1 MLDQLLDFVN
11 KQKLFQPGE
20 RMLLA
25 VSGGIDSMV
34 LLHLF
39 QQTDFDF
46 AVAHCN
52 FQLRESESDGD
63 ETFVR
68 QIAGQIQ
75 RPLFVKTFDTEVYS
89 ENNGISI
96 QMAARDLRR
105 AWFDELLLGTKY
117 EKIAT
122 AHHLND
128 SLETAIFNLA
138 RGTGI
143 AGLRG
148 ILPKKANY
156 IRPLLFATRDMIA
169 QYAAANNVEWRE
181 DRTNISTKYSRN
193 LIRHQVIPEL
203 KKINPNLEFTFA
215 QTSEK
220 IAATANIFQE
230 TVSGKKSFLFQEIDG
245 MIGIEKKKLSE
256 LPEPHLMLFELL
268 KEYGFNYQQVRD
280 MLVSIDHESGK
291 VFCSETHQIT
301 MDRERIFLDKI
312 RSREQHE
319 KWIMRDSKA
328 ISVASRMLVFDVLNA
343 DETSISN
350 DPNVAL
356 LDLERLQFPLKARY
370 WQHGDSFY
378 PLGMK
383 HKKKV
388 SDFMI
393 DEKIPVNLKKQKI
406 TIFSGED
413 LVWIVGHRI
422 DDRYKITKQTRKIFR
437 IYNEIS

>member
-68 QIAGQIQ
+68 QMAGQIQ

-143 AGLRG
+143 AGLHG
-148 ILPKKANY
+148 ILPKKGQLYPSSALCHPRY
-156 IRPLLFATRDMIA
+156 
-169 QYAAANNVEWRE
+169 
-181 DRTNISTKYSRN
+181 DRTI
-193 LIRHQVIPEL
+193 
-203 KKINPNLEFTFA
+203 
-215 QTSEK
+215 
-220 IAATANIFQE
+220 
-230 TVSGKKSFLFQEIDG
+230 
-245 MIGIEKKKLSE
+245 
-256 LPEPHLMLFELL
+256 
-268 KEYGFNYQQVRD
+268 
-280 MLVSIDHESGK
+280 
-291 VFCSETHQIT
+291 CSC
-301 MDRERIFLDKI
+301 
-312 RSREQHE
+312 
-319 KWIMRDSKA
+319 
-328 ISVASRMLVFDVLNA
+328 
-343 DETSISN
+343 
-350 DPNVAL
+350 
-356 LDLERLQFPLKARY
+356 
-370 WQHGDSFY
+370 
-378 PLGMK
+378 
-383 HKKKV
+383 
-388 SDFMI
+388 
-393 DEKIPVNLKKQKI
+393 
-406 TIFSGED
+406 
-413 LVWIVGHRI
+413 
-422 DDRYKITKQTRKIFR
+422 
-437 IYNEIS
+437 

>member
-68 QIAGQIQ
+68 QMAGQIQ

-143 AGLRG
+143 AGLHG

-328 ISVASRMLVFDVLNA
+328 ISVASRMLVFDVLDA
-343 DETSISN
+343 AETSISD
-350 DPNVAL
+350 DPNLAL
-356 LDLERLQFPLKARY
+356 LDLERLHFPLKARH

-393 DEKIPVNLKKQKI
+393 DEKIPVNLKNQI
-406 TIFSGED
+406 IAIFSGEN

-437 IYNEIS
+437 IYNENS

>member
-20 RMLLA
+20 RILLA

-52 FQLRESESDGD
+52 FQLREAESDGD

-68 QIAGQIQ
+68 QIAGQMQ
-75 RPLFVKTFDTEVYS
+75 RPLFVKTFETEVYS
-89 ENNGISI
+89 VNNGISI

-105 AWFDELLLGTKY
+105 AWFEELLLKKKY
-117 EKIAT
+117 DKIAT

-143 AGLRG
+143 AGLQG
-148 ILPKKANY
+148 ILPKKDTY

-169 QYAAANNVEWRE
+169 NYATNQQIEWRE

-220 IAATANIFQE
+220 IAATANIFQD
-230 TVSGKKSFLFQEIDG
+230 TVFGKKSFLFEEVDG

-268 KEYGFNYQQVRD
+268 EAYGFNYQQVKD
-280 MLVSIDHESGK
+280 MLVSLDHQSGK

-312 RSREQHE
+312 RDPMIDET
-319 KWIMRDSKA
+319 WIKRDSRQ
-328 ISVASRMLVFDVLNA
+328 ISVASNILVFDVLNA
-343 DETSISN
+343 DETSISK
-350 DPNVAL
+350 DPNVAQ

-370 WQHGDSFY
+370 RKHGDSFY

>member
-20 RMLLA
+20 RILLA

-46 AVAHCN
+46 AIAHCN
-52 FQLRESESDGD
+52 FQLRDAESDGD
-63 ETFVR
+63 EAFVR
-68 QIAGQIQ
+68 NIDAQIQ
-75 RPLFVKTFDTEVYS
+75 VPIYIKAFDTETFS

-105 AWFDELLLGTKY
+105 AWFDEILIKKKY
-117 EKIAT
+117 DKIAT

-143 AGLRG
+143 AGLQG
-148 ILPKKANY
+148 IVPKRDNY

-169 QYAAANNVEWRE
+169 QYAADKQVGWRE

-203 KKINPNLEFTFA
+203 KKINPNLELTFA

-220 IAATANIFQE
+220 IAATANIFHE
-230 TVSGKKSFLFQEIDG
+230 TVFGKKSFLFQEIDG

-256 LPEPHLMLFELL
+256 LPEPHLILFELL
-268 KEYGFNYQQVRD
+268 QEYGFNYQQVKG
-280 MLVSIDHESGK
+280 MLNNLDHQSGK
-291 VFCSETHQIT
+291 VFCSGTHQIT
-301 MDRERIFLDKI
+301 MDRDWIFLEKIQDSLNKESWIDKN
-312 RSREQHE
+312 SSEL
-319 KWIMRDSKA
+319 K
-328 ISVASRMLVFDVLNA
+328 VASHMLVFDTLNA
-343 DETSISN
+343 DEASISK

-356 LDLERLQFPLKARY
+356 LDLERLHFPLKVRY

-393 DEKIPVNLKKQKI
+393 DQKIPVNLKKQII